1 MENMEKL
8 HDLKHQI
15 DGMISPKEWRKVM
28 ELPVRF
34 GKFSDM
40 LDTYDRK
47 GNTYALYSLNQL
59 TGGSF
64 GYAWMSLQLKVS
76 ILYLRLADA
85 LESRAQIRFE
95 NKRNYYEEEWF
106 SLAGAEFPFVLSN
119 GEHIHISHL

>member
-8 HDLKHQI
+8 HDLKHRI
-15 DGMISPKEWRKVM
+15 DSMISPKEWRKIM
-28 ELPVRF
+28 ELPVSL

-47 GNTYALYSLNQL
+47 KSQYALDSLNQL

-106 SLAGAEFPFVLSN
+106 SLAGAEFPFVQHN
-119 GEHIHISHL
+119 GEYIHINHL